1 MRTGAGAMVVA
12 AAGSGSIRWEETSIV
27 GRERDIVQGAR
38 WVDACGPVDGRWDR
52 SSGRAGGLFLA
63 DDRDPDDLAV
73 EDHIA
78 ADEALALE
86 DGMPAM
92 QPLALAD
99 EHEPVA
105 GPDLA
110 AEPDVLHAAEG
121 DEALRVQADPAAV
134 EAGELGGG
142 L

>member
-1 MRTGAGAMVVA
+1 MA
-12 AAGSGSIRWEETSIV
+12 
-27 GRERDIVQGAR
+27 
-38 WVDACGPVDGRWDR
+38 DGLC
-52 SSGRAGGLFLA
+52 SGRAGRLLLP

-73 EDHIA
+73 EDHVR

-86 DGMPAM
+86 DGVPAM

-105 GPDLA
+105 GADLA

-121 DEALRVQADPAAV
+121 DESLGVQADLPQKKLESCAA
-134 EAGELGGG
+134 ASQMSTPGISG
-142 L
+142 